1 MLEPGPFLLFELLWF
16 RLNDGERC
24 TLPVENMET

>member
-1 MLEPGPFLLFELLWF
+1 MLEPGLFLLFELLWF
-16 RLNDGERC
+16 HLSDGERC